1 MTDKIQTQDSSADP
15 AQEAPAAKEVSTF
28 RLMATLTVA
37 GALAGLLI
45 VLVNQHT
52 KPIIDKYKAE
62 QLQKAGL
69 DVHFHAL
76 DVTDASSVKALADFI
91 RHEYGQLDIL
101 VNCAGIFSDP
111 YDPANLDPASI
122 FQADI
127 KTIRASLETNTYGA
141 LRVAQLLIPL
151 MNGRGNVVNVSSG
164 MGQLSDMNGCC
175 PAYRLSK
182 TALNAITRIFAD
194 ELKDTKIKINS
205 VCPGWVR
212 TDMGGSNA
220 ERSVAEGA
228 AGIVWAACLPEDGQS
243 GGFFRDGQPI
253 PW

>member
-1 MTDKIQTQDSSADP
+1 MTESKTDRVAVVTGANRGLGLETCRQLAQQGIKVVLTSRTEDKGRHA
-15 AQEAPAAKEVSTF
+15 
-28 RLMATLTVA
+28 
-37 GALAGLLI
+37 
-45 VLVNQHT
+45 
-52 KPIIDKYKAE
+52 AE

-69 DVHFHAL
+69 DVRFHVL
-76 DVTDASSVKALADFI
+76 DVADASSVKALADFI

-111 YDPANLDPASI
+111 YDPANPGTASI

-194 ELKDTKIKINS
+194 ELKDTNIKINS

-212 TDMGGSNA
+212 TDMGGSDA

-228 AGIVWAACLPEDGQS
+228 AGIVWAACLPEDGPS
-243 GGFFRDGQPI
+243 GGFFRDGQSI

>member
-1 MTDKIQTQDSSADP
+1 MTKLKTDQVA
-15 AQEAPAAKEVSTF
+15 VV
-28 RLMATLTVA
+28 TVA
-37 GALAGLLI
+37 NRGLGLETCRQLAQQGI
-45 VLVNQHT
+45 KVVLT
-52 KPIIDKYKAE
+52 CRTEDKGRAAAE
-62 QLQKAGL
+62 QLQQAGL
-69 DVHFHAL
+69 DVDFHAL
-76 DVTDASSVKALADFI
+76 DVTDADSVKVLADFI
-91 RHEYGQLDIL
+91 GHEYGQLDIL

-111 YDPANLDPASI
+111 KDSADPGSDSI

-127 KTIRASLETNTYGA
+127 ETIRASLETNTYGA
-141 LRVAQLLIPL
+141 LRVCQLLIPL
-151 MNGRGNVVNVSSG
+151 MNGQGNVVNVSSG

-212 TDMGGSNA
+212 TDMGGSDA
-220 ERSVAEGA
+220 DLPVAEGA
-228 AGIVWAACLPEDGQS
+228 AGIVWAALLPEEGPS

-253 PW
+253 SW